1 MNMDFRNYENSNRL
15 MKVENKS
22 LLLRR
27 PGVLFYSALLI
38 TVLFGCRSTEENQ
51 GAQAPPPTIP
61 VITLTKSAV
70 TTTKDYTGT
79 LEGKVNVEIRPQV
92 DGYLDKV
99 YIDEGA
105 FVQAGQLLFKINDQ
119 PYQQQL
125 NNAIAVM
132 HAAEATLSNTQLEV
146 DKVVPLVKSNVV
158 SPIQLKTVQAAHQ
171 VAKANLEQA
180 KAAVGSAKINIAFT
194 NIKAPVSGFIGRIP
208 RRLGS
213 LVGKSDQQPLTTLS
227 DVHEIYAYFSI
238 GESDFINFKAQYS
251 GKTLTEKIK
260 QIPPVSL
267 LLADYTTYP
276 HKGHITMVDGQ
287 FDKNTGSIMLRAT
300 FPNADG
306 LLRAGNTGKV
316 RIDQVHESSLMV
328 PQASTMELQNKV
340 FVYKLADSN
349 KISRVMIDIA
359 GKSGADYLIKG
370 GLKPGDRIVS
380 TGLDHL
386 QEGMVI
392 TPGNSPAAAKIAKK

>member
-1 MNMDFRNYENSNRL
+1 

-27 PGVLFYSALLI
+27 PGLLFCSALLL
-38 TVLFGCRSTEENQ
+38 TSLFSCRSANEGA
-51 GAQAPPPTIP
+51 GAQEAPPTIP
-61 VITLTKSAV
+61 VITLTKSAA
-70 TTTKDYTGT
+70 TTSKDYTST

-92 DGYLDKV
+92 EGYLDKV

-105 FVQAGQLLFKINDQ
+105 FVQAGELLFKINDQ

-125 NNAIAVM
+125 NNTIAVM
-132 HAAEATLSNTQLEV
+132 HAAEAALSNTQLEV
-146 DKVVPLVKSNVV
+146 DKVIPLVKSNVV
-158 SPIQLKTVQAAHQ
+158 SAIQLKTVQAAHN

-180 KAAVGSAKINIAFT
+180 KAAVESAKINLGFT
-194 NIKAPVSGFIGRIP
+194 KIKAPVSGFIGRIP

-213 LVGKSDQQPLTTLS
+213 LVGRNDQQPLTTLS

-238 GESDFINFKAQYS
+238 GESDFINFKAQFP

-267 LLADYTTYP
+267 LLADNTIYT
-276 HKGHITMVDGQ
+276 HQGRISMVDGQ

-306 LLRAGNTGKV
+306 LLRAGNTGKI
-316 RIDQVHESSLMV
+316 RIDQLHESSLLV
-328 PQASTMELQNKV
+328 PQASTLELQNKV

-349 KISRVMIDIA
+349 KLSRVMIDIT
-359 GKSGADYLIKG
+359 GKSGTDYIIKDS
-370 GLKPGDRIVS
+370 LKPGDKIVS
-380 TGLDHL
+380 MGLDRL

-392 TPGNSPAAAKIAKK
+392 NPGSSATAAKAEKQ

>member
-1 MNMDFRNYENSNRL
+1 

-27 PGVLFYSALLI
+27 PGFLFGSALLF
-38 TVLFGCRSTEENQ
+38 TVLFGCHSANENTE
-51 GAQAPPPTIP
+51 AQAAPPTIP
-61 VITLTKSAV
+61 VITLTQSAA
-70 TTTKDYTGT
+70 TTTKDYTST

-99 YIDEGA
+99 FIDEGA
-105 FVQAGQLLFKINDQ
+105 FVQAGQSLFKINDQ

-125 NNAIAVM
+125 NNALATM
-132 HAAEATLSNTQLEV
+132 HAAEAALSNAQLEV

-158 SPIQLKTVQAAHQ
+158 SPIQLKTVQAAHN

-180 KAAVGSAKINIAFT
+180 KAAVGSAKINLAFT

-238 GESDFINFKAQYS
+238 GESDFINFKAQYP

-260 QIPPVSL
+260 QMPPVSL
-267 LLADYTTYP
+267 ILPDYTTYP
-276 HKGHITMVDGQ
+276 HKGHISMVDGQ

-306 LLRAGNTGKV
+306 LLRAGNTGKI
-316 RIDQVHESSLMV
+316 RIDQLHESSLMV

-349 KISRVMIDIA
+349 KINRVMIDIA
-359 GKSGADYLIKG
+359 GKSGTDYIIKD
-370 GLKPGDRIVS
+370 GLKAGDKIVF
-380 TGLDHL
+380 TGLDRL

-392 TPGNSPAAAKIAKK
+392 NPGSASAPAKVEKK

>member
-1 MNMDFRNYENSNRL
+1 

-27 PGVLFYSALLI
+27 PGLLFCSALLF
-38 TVLFGCRSTEENQ
+38 TSLFSCRSANEGA
-51 GAQAPPPTIP
+51 GAQEAPPTIP
-61 VITLTKSAV
+61 VITLTKSAA
-70 TTTKDYTGT
+70 TTSKDYTST

-92 DGYLDKV
+92 EGYLDKV

-105 FVQAGQLLFKINDQ
+105 FVQAGELLFKINDQ

-132 HAAEATLSNTQLEV
+132 HAAEAALSNTQLEV
-146 DKVVPLVKSNVV
+146 DKVIPLVKSNVV
-158 SPIQLKTVQAAHQ
+158 SAIQLKTVQAAHN

-180 KAAVGSAKINIAFT
+180 KAAVGSAKINLGFT
-194 NIKAPVSGFIGRIP
+194 KIKAPVSGFIGRIP

-213 LVGKSDQQPLTTLS
+213 LVGRNDQQPLTTLS

-238 GESDFINFKAQYS
+238 GESDFINFKAQFP

-267 LLADYTTYP
+267 LLADNTIYT
-276 HKGHITMVDGQ
+276 HQGRISMVDGQ

-306 LLRAGNTGKV
+306 LLRAGNTGKI
-316 RIDQVHESSLMV
+316 RIDQLHESSLLV
-328 PQASTMELQNKV
+328 PQASTLELQNKV

-349 KISRVMIDIA
+349 KLSRVMIDIT
-359 GKSGADYLIKG
+359 GKSGTDYIIKDS
-370 GLKPGDRIVS
+370 LKPGDKIVS
-380 TGLDHL
+380 MGLDRLH
-386 QEGMVI
+386 EGMVI
-392 TPGNSPAAAKIAKK
+392 NPGSSAAAAKAEKQ

>member
-1 MNMDFRNYENSNRL
+1 

-27 PGVLFYSALLI
+27 PGLLFCSALLL
-38 TVLFGCRSTEENQ
+38 TSLFSCRSANENTGTQ
-51 GAQAPPPTIP
+51 EAPPTIP
-61 VITLTKSAV
+61 VITLTNSAA

-92 DGYLDKV
+92 EGYLDKV
-99 YIDEGA
+99 YVDEGA
-105 FVQAGQLLFKINDQ
+105 FVQAGELLFKINDQ

-125 NNAIAVM
+125 NNAVAVM
-132 HAAEATLSNTQLEV
+132 HAAEAALSNTQLEI
-146 DKVVPLVKSNVV
+146 DKVIPLVKSNVV
-158 SPIQLKTVQAAHQ
+158 SAIQLKTVQAAHH

-180 KAAVGSAKINIAFT
+180 KAAVGSAKINLGFT
-194 NIKAPVSGFIGRIP
+194 KIKAPVSGFIGRIP

-213 LVGKSDQQPLTTLS
+213 LVGRNDQLPLTTLS

-238 GESDFINFKAQYS
+238 GESDFINFKSQFP

-267 LLADYTTYP
+267 LLADNTIYI
-276 HKGHITMVDGQ
+276 HQGRISMVDGQ

-306 LLRAGNTGKV
+306 LLRAGNTGKI
-316 RIDQVHESSLMV
+316 RIEQLHQSSLLV
-328 PQASTMELQNKV
+328 PQASTLELQNKV

-349 KISRVMIDIA
+349 KLNRVMIDIA
-359 GKSGADYLIKG
+359 GKSGADYIIKD
-370 GLKPGDRIVS
+370 GLKPGDKIVS
-380 TGLDHL
+380 VGLDRLH
-386 QEGMVI
+386 EGMVI
-392 TPGNSPAAAKIAKK
+392 NPGTSQVPSKAAKQ

>member
-1 MNMDFRNYENSNRL
+1 MGSRNLCKSYHH

-27 PGVLFYSALLI
+27 PGLLFCSALLL
-38 TVLFGCRSTEENQ
+38 TTLFSCRSANESA
-51 GAQAPPPTIP
+51 GAQEAPPTIP
-61 VITLTKSAV
+61 VMTLNQSAA

-92 DGYLDKV
+92 EGYLDKV
-99 YIDEGA
+99 YVDEGA
-105 FVQAGQLLFKINDQ
+105 FVQAGELLFKINDQ
-119 PYQQQL
+119 PYTQQL

-132 HAAEATLSNTQLEV
+132 HAAEAALSNTQLEV
-146 DKVVPLVKSNVV
+146 DKVIPLVKSNVV
-158 SPIQLKTVQAAHQ
+158 SAIQLKTVQAAHN

-180 KAAVGSAKINIAFT
+180 KAAVASAKINLGFT
-194 NIKAPVSGFIGRIP
+194 KIKAPVSGFIGRIP

-213 LVGKSDQQPLTTLS
+213 LVGRNDQQPLTTLS

-238 GESDFINFKAQYS
+238 GESDFINFKAQFP

-267 LLADYTTYP
+267 LLADNTIYT
-276 HKGHITMVDGQ
+276 HQGRINMVDGQ

-306 LLRAGNTGKV
+306 LLRAGNTGKI
-316 RIDQVHESSLMV
+316 RIDQLHKSSLLV
-328 PQASTMELQNKV
+328 PQASTLELQNKV

-349 KISRVMIDIA
+349 KLSRVMIDID
-359 GKSGADYLIKG
+359 GKSGTDYIIKG
-370 GLKPGDRIVS
+370 GLKPGDKIVS
-380 TGLDHL
+380 MGLDRLH
-386 QEGMVI
+386 EGMVI
-392 TPGNSPAAAKIAKK
+392 SPGSSSAAAKAGKQ

>member
-1 MNMDFRNYENSNRL
+1 

-27 PGVLFYSALLI
+27 PGLLFCSALLL
-38 TVLFGCRSTEENQ
+38 TSLFSCRSANEGS
-51 GAQAPPPTIP
+51 GAQEAPPTIP
-61 VITLTKSAV
+61 VITLTNSTA

-92 DGYLDKV
+92 EGYLDKV
-99 YIDEGA
+99 YVDEGA
-105 FVQAGQLLFKINDQ
+105 FVHAGELLFKINDQ

-125 NNAIAVM
+125 NNAVAVM
-132 HAAEATLSNTQLEV
+132 HAAEATLSNTQLEI

-158 SPIQLKTVQAAHQ
+158 SAIQLKTVQAAHN

-180 KAAVGSAKINIAFT
+180 KAAVGSAKINLGFT
-194 NIKAPVSGFIGRIP
+194 KIKAPVNGFIGRIP

-213 LVGKSDQQPLTTLS
+213 LVGRNDQQPLTTLS

-238 GESDFINFKAQYS
+238 GESDFINFKSQFP

-267 LLADYTTYP
+267 LLADNTIYT
-276 HKGHITMVDGQ
+276 HQGRISMVDGQ

-306 LLRAGNTGKV
+306 LLRAGNTGKI
-316 RIDQVHESSLMV
+316 RIDQLHQSSLLV
-328 PQASTMELQNKV
+328 PQASTLELQNKV

-349 KISRVMIDIA
+349 KLSRVMIDIA
-359 GKSGADYLIKG
+359 GKSGADYIIKD
-370 GLKPGDRIVS
+370 GLKPGDKIVS
-380 TGLDHL
+380 VGLDRLH
-386 QEGMVI
+386 EGMVI
-392 TPGNSPAAAKIAKK
+392 NPGSSPAPSKAAKK

>member
-1 MNMDFRNYENSNRL
+1 

-27 PGVLFYSALLI
+27 PGILFCSALLI
-38 TVLFGCRSTEENQ
+38 TVLFSCRSKDENH
-51 GAQAPPPTIP
+51 GGQAPPPTIP
-61 VITLTKSAV
+61 VITLTKTAA

-125 NNAIAVM
+125 NNVIAVM

-146 DKVVPLVKSNVV
+146 DKVIPLVKSNVV
-158 SPIQLKTVQAAHQ
+158 SPIQLKTAQAAYN

-180 KAAVGSAKINIAFT
+180 RAAVGSAKINLAFT
-194 NIKAPVSGFIGRIP
+194 SIKAPVSGFIGRIP

-213 LVGKSDQQPLTTLS
+213 LVGRNDQQPLTTLS

-238 GESDFINFKAQYS
+238 GESDFINFKAQYP

-267 LLADYTTYP
+267 LLADYTIYP
-276 HKGHITMVDGQ
+276 HPGHITMVDGQ

-316 RIDQVHESSLMV
+316 RIDQVHESSLMI

-340 FVYKLADSN
+340 FVYKLIDSN

-359 GKSGADYLIKG
+359 GKSGTDYIIKG
-370 GLKPGDRIVS
+370 SLKPGDKIVF
-380 TGLDHL
+380 TGLDRL

-392 TPGNSPAAAKIAKK
+392 TPGSASAPAKAGKK